1 MNIFFVLGVGIA
13 LFIELLLISKKN
25 KSDSDRILTLWMFLI
40 LLHLFLFYLH
50 FTDDI
55 YDFPFL
61 LGVGLP
67 FPLLQGV
74 FLFYYVSFV
83 TDQLPK
89 KKGLLFLHL
98 LPAFLMYLYM
108 VPFFLSS
115 NEQKMEIYKNNGAGY
130 ELFNTLAILA
140 ISISGLTYVIWS
152 EVLLRRHRNN
162 IEDQFSNLEKVNLRW
177 LQILTYGMGGI
188 WFLVIFVGG
197 DVFIF
202 SGVVVFVFLI
212 GFFGVRQANIFSHGP
227 STPDEVEEKEKYQ
240 KSGLTEETS
249 AELHRELKRLM
260 AEEGLYK
267 RTDLSITDLSSRLG
281 VHQNYLSQV
290 INQIEKKNFYDFVNS
305 YRIEEFKR
313 LLSIPKNQNL
323 TLLSL
328 AFDCGFNSKTSFNR
342 CFKKATGQTPSQY
355 FTAVTGGQTPTP

>member
-1 MNIFFVLGVGIA
+1 MKIFYVAGIGIA
-13 LFIELLLISKKN
+13 LFIELLLISKKK
-25 KSDSDRILTLWMFLI
+25 KSESDNILTLWMFLI
-40 LLHLFLFYLH
+40 LLHLFLFYIQY
-50 FTDDI
+50 TGDI
-55 YDFPFL
+55 YDIPFL
-61 LGVGLP
+61 LGVGFP

-83 TDQLPK
+83 TNQLPQRK
-89 KKGLLFLHL
+89 RFLLLHL
-98 LPAFLMYLYM
+98 LPAFLMYLSM
-108 VPFFLSS
+108 IPFFLLS
-115 NEQKMEIYKNNGAGY
+115 NEEKTEVFKNRGAGW
-130 ELFNTLAILA
+130 ELFNAISIWA
-140 ISISGLTYVIWS
+140 ISISGLVYVIWS
-152 EVLLRRHRNN
+152 EILLRKHQKN
-162 IEDQFSNLEKVNLRW
+162 IEDQFSNLEKVDLRW

-188 WFLVIFVGG
+188 WFLIIFIGG
-197 DVFIF
+197 DAIIF

-212 GFFGVRQANIFSHGP
+212 GFFGVRQANIFSHGAAA
-227 STPDEVEEKEKYQ
+227 DEVEEKGKYQ
-240 KSGLTEETS
+240 KSGLTEEAS

-260 AEEGLYK
+260 ADEALYK

-290 INQIEKKNFYDFVNS
+290 INQIEKMNFYDFVNG
-305 YRIEEFKR
+305 YRIGEFKR

-355 FTAVTGGQTPTP
+355 FTAVTGEKIATP

>member
-1 MNIFFVLGVGIA
+1 MTIFFVLGIGIA

-25 KSDSDRILTLWMFLI
+25 KADSDKILTLWMFLI
-40 LLHLFLFYLH
+40 LLHLFLFYIH
-50 FTDDI
+50 YTGDI
-55 YDFPFL
+55 YNFPFL
-61 LGVGLP
+61 LGLGFP

-83 TDQLPK
+83 TNQLPK

-98 LPAFLMYLYM
+98 IPAFLMYLYM
-108 VPFFLSS
+108 IPFFLLS
-115 NEQKMEIYKNNGAGY
+115 NEEKIGVYMNRGAGW
-130 ELFNTLAILA
+130 ELFNTISIWA
-140 ISISGLTYVIWS
+140 ISISGLVYVIWS
-152 EVLLRRHRNN
+152 EVLLRMHRNN
-162 IEDQFSNLEKVNLRW
+162 IEDRFSNLEKVNLRW

-188 WFLVIFVGG
+188 WFLIIFIGG
-197 DVFIF
+197 DALIF

-212 GFFGVRQANIFSHGP
+212 GFFGVRQADIFSHGP
-227 STPDEVEEKEKYQ
+227 SAPEEKEKYQ
-240 KSGLTEETS
+240 KSGLTEE
-249 AELHRELKRLM
+249 AAAGLHRELKRLM

-267 RTDLSITDLSSRLG
+267 RTDLSITDISSRLG
-281 VHQNYLSQV
+281 VHQNHLSQV
-290 INQIEKKNFYDFVNS
+290 INQIEKVNFYDFVNT

-313 LLSIPKNQNL
+313 LISIPKNQQL

-355 FTAVTGGQTPTP
+355 FTAVTGQKTVTP